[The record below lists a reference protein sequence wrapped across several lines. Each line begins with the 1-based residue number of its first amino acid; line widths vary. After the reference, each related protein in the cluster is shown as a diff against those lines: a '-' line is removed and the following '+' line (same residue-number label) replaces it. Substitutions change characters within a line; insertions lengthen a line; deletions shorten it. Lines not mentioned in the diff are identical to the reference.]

1 MEIEG
6 MKILGLSPDQ
16 ENYLQAR
23 GMFDKAY
30 REKRGWPADIKELTI
45 DQIIEIRSQ
54 DGWKN
59 PVIAKAGDNQS

>member
-1 MEIEG
+1 MEVEG
-6 MKILGLSPDQ
+6 VKILGLSPDQ

-23 GMFDKAY
+23 GTFAKAY
-30 REKRGWPADIKELTI
+30 CEKQGWPADIKELTI
-45 DQIIEIRSQ
+45 NQILEIRGQ